1 MVILYL
7 LVIFYLAFSF
17 IKGIINIELS
27 LINII
32 FQIIKLCAIIGLLII
47 IINCWYGYS
56 IYCIMVYRG
65 E

>member
-47 IINCWYGYS
+47 IINC
-56 IYCIMVYRG
+56 
-65 E
+65 

>member
-17 IKGIINIELS
+17 IKGIINIDIKKLTNS
-27 LINII
+27 WRLINII

-47 IINCWYGYS
+47 IINC
-56 IYCIMVYRG
+56 
-65 E
+65 

>member
-1 MVILYL
+1 MVIVYL

-17 IKGIINIELS
+17 VKGIINIELS
-27 LINII
+27 LLNITL
-32 FQIIKLCAIIGLLII
+32 QIIKLCAIIGILII
-47 IINCWYGYS
+47 ILKCWYGYS